1 MQITEGF
8 FIKIPLN
15 SQIMITTGGKQPLHS
30 AGRYTRLEPEAGGAA
45 DSVRTRIQLREM
57 NEDDGRE
64 GRIVRT

>member
-1 MQITEGF
+1 
-8 FIKIPLN
+8 
-15 SQIMITTGGKQPLHS
+15 MITTGGKQPLHS
-30 AGRYTRLEPEAGGAA
+30 AWRYTRLEPEAGGAA